1 MCHSDKASKI
11 FLYYVLG
18 EQKIMMEEK
27 MQKAA
32 NIDFKVDDHIAYAN
46 LSSENDQ
53 FAVENEVI
61 VTTAKEDK
69 MTHSNDYI
77 FNNRN
82 DDIEMEEADIIK
94 YGGER
99 RLNVS
104 VSVGGGIGKGG
115 EMRTV
120 VLHVPKDIQ

>member
-1 MCHSDKASKI
+1 
-11 FLYYVLG
+11 
-18 EQKIMMEEK
+18 

-32 NIDFKVDDHIAYAN
+32 NIDFRLDDHIAYAN

-77 FNNRN
+77 INNRN
-82 DDIEMEEADIIK
+82 DDIEMEEADTLK
-94 YGGER
+94 FGGER

>member
-1 MCHSDKASKI
+1 
-11 FLYYVLG
+11 
-18 EQKIMMEEK
+18 

-32 NIDFKVDDHIAYAN
+32 NIDLGFDDHLAHTN
-46 LSSENDQ
+46 MSSENDQ
-53 FAVENEVI
+53 FSVEKEVI

-69 MTHSNDYI
+69 ITNSNDYI
-77 FNNRN
+77 MNNQNN
-82 DDIEMEEADIIK
+82 DDMEMADTNTLK
-94 YGGER
+94 FGGER

-115 EMRTV
+115 GMRTV

>member
-11 FLYYVLG
+11 FLYYFLG
-18 EQKIMMEEK
+18 EQKIMMEEQ

-77 FNNRN
+77 INNRN